1 MIVRLP
7 IGISLALILSSV
19 ALAQDA
25 TLPIR
30 DASTVREVPAT
41 PTEPRPVPGL
51 PSAAPPASS
60 ASPEAAQLRQ
70 RVQAVEQRLASG
82 SGAAIKP
89 PPPVIE
95 ARAGVNEIIPI
106 GVGALNRLRTNFSR
120 PQIKTVSDAM
130 VQAEGGV
137 IYAASNTEDPITLF
151 VHEYQR
157 PEQALSLTLLPRSI
171 PPIDIAVN
179 LEGHEAIAIAD
190 VPEVAEKWEAGQPYV
205 ETLNDVMVAL
215 AGGTV
220 PSGYGLETL
229 KHPMHPLMPHC
240 RFGQGVIV
248 TPRQVLTGRNL
259 LVLVSKVSNRST
271 WPIAL
276 DESQCMTD
284 GVRAVAAWPRVS
296 LASGQDTEL
305 FIVVQRPEEGRDQRH
320 RPAVI
325 GDGHDDVL

>member
-7 IGISLALILSSV
+7 IAISLALILSSV

-25 TLPIR
+25 TLPIK
-30 DASTVREVPAT
+30 DASSVREVPAV
-41 PTEPRPVPGL
+41 PKPVPGL
-51 PSAAPPASS
+51 PSTAPPPPAAAP
-60 ASPEAAQLRQ
+60 EATLLRQ
-70 RVQAVEQRLASG
+70 RVDAVEARLANG
-82 SGAAIKP
+82 GGAAIKP

-95 ARAGVNEIIPI
+95 ARPGVNEIIPI

-151 VHEYQR
+151 VHEHQR
-157 PEQALSLTLLPRSI
+157 PDQAMSLTLLPRSL

-179 LEGHEAIAIAD
+179 LAGYEAVTLPD

-205 ETLNDVMVAL
+205 ETLNDLLTSL
-215 AGGTV
+215 ASGTV

-259 LVLVSKVSNRST
+259 LVLVSQVSNRST
-271 WPIAL
+271 WPISL
-276 DESQCMTD
+276 DESQCMAD

-296 LASGQDTEL
+296 LGSGQDTEL
-305 FIVVQRPEEGRDQRH
+305 FVVVQRPEEKRDQRH

-325 GDGHDDVL
+325 GENHDDVR